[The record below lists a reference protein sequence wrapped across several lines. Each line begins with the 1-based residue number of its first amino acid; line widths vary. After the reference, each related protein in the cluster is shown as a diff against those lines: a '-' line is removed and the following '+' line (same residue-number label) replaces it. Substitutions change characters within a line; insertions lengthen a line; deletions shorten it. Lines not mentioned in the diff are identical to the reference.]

1 MGFYIQD
8 DYFEA
13 MKNEPTDVQNQFFGS
28 IVRYFFTG
36 EEPKRLDPRARLAF
50 ELVKKRIKVSIRK
63 SETWKAKK
71 GSTDNPSTTE
81 VETGINPSTTEV
93 EPNYNRGSNEVE
105 TDYNPPEIKSKS
117 KSKRVKSKDL
127 TTNARTRA
135 GEDGGEYGEEFFSKY
150 Q

>member
-13 MKNEPTDVQNQFFGS
+13 MKGEPTDVQNQFFGA
-28 IVRYFFTG
+28 IVRFYFTG

-50 ELVKKRIKVSIRK
+50 DLVKKRVKVSIRK

-71 GSTDNPSTTE
+71 GNADNL
-81 VETGINPSTTEV
+81 STTEV
-93 EPNYNRGSNEVE
+93 EPGINSSSTEVEPKYNRGSNEVE
-105 TDYNPPEIKSKS
+105 TDYNPPESKSMS

-127 TTNARTRA
+127 TKSRAR
-135 GEDGGEYGEEFFSKY
+135 EGGEVFDEEWFDKY
-150 Q
+150 K